1 MRRRSYI
8 NELTARATEASLA
21 ADVVDS
27 GQPLTP
33 AAEVEREYEGSIRFE
48 ESSTWDPARQM
59 GIVATQREYATRA
72 LDDLR
77 RQKQECE
84 TTIAASEKARD
95 EGLQAIHE
103 QRLKAEAAA
112 QVELSNALATAQSKY
127 AKASALAHDA
137 AVRDTALTETTH
149 ADTVRK
155 ERARLREITAGT
167 EGLELLLGRLRQTE

>member
-1 MRRRSYI
+1 MKKRTYI
-8 NELTARATEASLA
+8 DQLTHATEAALA
-21 ADVVDS
+21 ADAVDS
-27 GQPLTP
+27 GEPP
-33 AAEVEREYEGSIRFE
+33 AAEGSITFHE
-48 ESSTWDPARQM
+48 DPARQM
-59 GIVATQREYATRA
+59 GIVATQREYAQRA

-112 QVELSNALATAQSKY
+112 QVELTNAITTAQRKY
-127 AKASALAHDA
+127 AEVSALAHDA
-137 AVRDTALTETTH
+137 SVRDTALTETTH
-149 ADTVRK
+149 AETVRK